1 MPDNEEVDPELAV
14 NASDDDVEEEVF
26 EAAEDGEED
35 EEDEE
40 DGEDGP
46 PDEEEDEE
54 DEEDEPLDEENVQVE
69 EDLHLGGAT
78 STSNPNFHDESHFVE
93 TMLGGAAPEE
103 EEELSVVR
111 NKKIVHHDEVMLLHP
126 ESSAHNYDEIQK
138 ASIVTRNENNIIVD
152 KLHTSMPILTKYER
166 AKILGQRTKQLNEGS
181 EPFIT
186 WDRPTMDNSL
196 IAEEEL
202 MQKKLPFII
211 QRPMPN
217 GGFEYWHVK
226 DLEVIRDM

>member
-1 MPDNEEVDPELAV
+1 MADIEEVDPDLEV
-14 NASDDDVEEEVF
+14 NASDDDEDVEEEVF
-26 EAAEDGEED
+26 EEGGGEDDGDED
-35 EEDEE
+35 ENE
-40 DGEDGP
+40 DGEDGDEGEEVEEEE
-46 PDEEEDEE
+46 DEEEDEE
-54 DEEDEPLDEENVQVE
+54 KENNTPGNTNINLQDESQFVE
-69 EDLHLGGAT
+69 SMIGGA
-78 STSNPNFHDESHFVE
+78 V
-93 TMLGGAAPEE
+93 PED
-103 EEELSVVR
+103 EEELTVDH

-202 MQKKLPFII
+202 IQKKLPFII

>member
-1 MPDNEEVDPELAV
+1 MADIEEVDPDLGEV
-14 NASDDDVEEEVF
+14 NESDGDDGDDVVEEEVF
-26 EAAEDGEED
+26 EAGGDEEGDED
-35 EEDEE
+35 EEEE
-40 DGEDGP
+40 QEEEEGEEGEDEDE
-46 PDEEEDEE
+46 DEEEEE
-54 DEEDEPLDEENVQVE
+54 
-69 EDLHLGGAT
+69 
-78 STSNPNFHDESHFVE
+78 SNTPGNTNINPSDQSHFVE
-93 TMLGGAAPEE
+93 SVIGGAVPEE
-103 EEELSVVR
+103 EEQLSVDH

-138 ASIVTRNENNIIVD
+138 ASIVTRNENNIIID

>member
-1 MPDNEEVDPELAV
+1 MTNIEEVDPELEV
-14 NASDDDVEEEVF
+14 NASDDDEEEVF
-26 EAAEDGEED
+26 EGEED
-35 EEDEE
+35 ATDGE
-40 DGEDGP
+40 DGEDAT
-46 PDEEEDEE
+46 DAEDAE
-54 DEEDEPLDEENVQVE
+54 DAGAGGDGEDGVQNVEDEPDNLT
-69 EDLHLGGAT
+69 L
-78 STSNPNFHDESHFVE
+78 SNPNFQDESHFVE
-93 TMLGGAAPEE
+93 SMMGGAAPEE
-103 EEELSVVR
+103 PEELTVDR

-166 AKILGQRTKQLNEGS
+166 AKILGQRTKQLNQGS

-211 QRPMPN
+211 QRPLPN

>member
-1 MPDNEEVDPELAV
+1 
-14 NASDDDVEEEVF
+14 
-26 EAAEDGEED
+26 
-35 EEDEE
+35 
-40 DGEDGP
+40 
-46 PDEEEDEE
+46 
-54 DEEDEPLDEENVQVE
+54 
-69 EDLHLGGAT
+69 
-78 STSNPNFHDESHFVE
+78 
-93 TMLGGAAPEE
+93 
-103 EEELSVVR
+103 
-111 NKKIVHHDEVMLLHP
+111 MLLHP